1 MPLVHRNSLNFIG
14 MDRKKEY
21 FIWLETDGEFTA
33 MNKDTGKL
41 QSWSTVSGKMIT
53 KNHWQKTET

>member
-33 MNKDTGKL
+33 MNKDTGKFGPRSQVPL
-41 QSWSTVSGKMIT
+41 SPPIIDA
-53 KNHWQKTET
+53 

>member
-33 MNKDTGKL
+33 MNKETGEL
-41 QSWSTVSGKMIT
+41 QTWSTVSGKMIT
-53 KNHWQKTET
+53 KNNWKKTDI